1 MQYQCL
7 SLAIESIV
15 SPCVAERAKDGCDN
29 TVVLVT
35 VTKIEMQIVYKIIL
49 CISLLREDMNVRST
63 GVLVVKIAEDS
74 ISVCNHLHYG
84 ILAGMQ
90 NHFVACYSPEYIH
103 SCVAG

>member
-1 MQYQCL
+1 M
-7 SLAIESIV
+7 SLAVESIV
-15 SPCVAERAKDGCDN
+15 SPCVAERAKDGYDD
-29 TVVLVT
+29 TAVLVT
-35 VTKIEMQIVYKIIL
+35 VTDIEMQIVYKIIL

-63 GVLVVKIAEDS
+63 GVLVVEIAEDS
-74 ISVCNHLHYG
+74 ISVCNHLHYNG